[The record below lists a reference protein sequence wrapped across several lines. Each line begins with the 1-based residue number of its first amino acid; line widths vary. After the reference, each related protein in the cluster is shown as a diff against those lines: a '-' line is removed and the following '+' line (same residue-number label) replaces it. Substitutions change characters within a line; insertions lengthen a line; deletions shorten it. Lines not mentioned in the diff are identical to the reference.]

1 MAITTR
7 ATQTINSMTPKPQQ
21 WRLYHGVIF
30 YAVVQVLT
38 FGLSGLVSAIKGPAG
53 KDLRENIFGN
63 PAYFNE
69 LKQSIFAPPSW
80 VFGPAWLVNNISVI
94 WGTWRVL
101 NKPRDTPGRSAFLAL
116 QGASWLNFVTFSAA
130 YFSLRSPINALVL
143 TFMMF
148 VLTILSG
155 FVAIFKLKDT
165 AVALSLA
172 TLFIWLMIALT
183 AASFQ
188 AAWNYDDLY
197 RAGPFVQP
205 EGSLL
210 KK

>member
-1 MAITTR
+1 MAIITR
-7 ATQTINSMTPKPQQ
+7 TRQPINSVTPRPQQ
-21 WRLYHGVIF
+21 WRWYHGVVF

-38 FGLSGLVSAIKGPAG
+38 FGLSGLVSTIKGPTG

-80 VFGPAWLVNNISVI
+80 VFGPAWLINNISVI

-101 NKPRDTPGRSAFLAL
+101 NKPKNTPGRSSFLAL

-130 YFSLRSPINALVL
+130 YFSLRSPINALGL

-165 AVALSLA
+165 IVALSLA
-172 TLFIWLMIALT
+172 TLFIWIMIALT

-197 RAGPFVQP
+197 RVGPFVKP
-205 EGSLL
+205 NRALL
-210 KK
+210 RK